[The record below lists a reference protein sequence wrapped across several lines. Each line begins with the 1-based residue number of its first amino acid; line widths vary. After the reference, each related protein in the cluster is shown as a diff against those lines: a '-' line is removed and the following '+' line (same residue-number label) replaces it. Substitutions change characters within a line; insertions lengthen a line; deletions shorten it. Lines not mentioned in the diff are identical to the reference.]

1 MNNESNGPKISTD
14 VFGKFLAMSVQL
26 DSVQP
31 RTVEEWETRQ
41 EPVITPFEV
50 TDKLEWPELFSKMKD
65 VDQWILDVDQ
75 LMSMNPMSHKTNIEA
90 SLQMDRIMEE
100 MKGLAKELGVVF
112 TLEGRIVYAD
122 IESNGLRDKFEPLSW
137 QEEDS
142 KTVAMIN
149 KLKGKHRQPGGE
161 FDYPVH
167 CGRWGSKT
175 ESSHCDDLLIVGHGD
190 QIQPYPGK
198 LSDDTKKVSMFG
210 GSKRGSIDIV
220 DALITNVFE
229 AYRSMPAPSPRPL
242 EKESWKQ
249 TKIRR
254 GKGHNKFKR
263 RK

>member
-1 MNNESNGPKISTD
+1 MNNETNGTKAKTD
-14 VFGKFLAMSVQL
+14 VIAEFLDTNPRVGMAMEM
-26 DSVQP
+26 
-31 RTVEEWETRQ
+31 TIEEWETRQ

-75 LMSMNPMSHKTNIEA
+75 LMYMNPMSHKTNIEA
-90 SLQMDRIMEE
+90 NIQMDRIMEE
-100 MKGLAKELGVVF
+100 MKVLAKELGVVF
-112 TLEGRIVYAD
+112 TLEGRFVHAD
-122 IESNGLRDKFEPLSW
+122 IESYGLRDKFESLTW
-137 QEEDS
+137 QEDS
-142 KTVAMIN
+142 KTVALIN

-175 ESSHCDDLLIVGHGD
+175 ETSPCDDLLIVGHGD

-198 LSDDTKKVSMFG
+198 LSDDTKKIGLFG
-210 GSKRGSIDIV
+210 GYGKRSVDMV
-220 DALITNVFE
+220 DALLANVVE
-229 AYRSMPAPSPRPL
+229 AYRAMPAQSPRPL